1 MSSRH
6 LAAVIALAFATT
18 TLAAQDSKFF
28 KPGNGVTLPRV
39 IKEVKPDYTDAA
51 KQQRISGSVWLQIVV
66 TEKGDVGDVEVTR
79 SLDKEYGLDDQAVTA
94 ARQWKFEPGKKDDK
108 PVPVQVTLEMTF
120 TLK

>member
-18 TLAAQDSKFF
+18 TLAAQDKFF
-28 KPGNGVTLPRV
+28 QPGNGVTLPRV

-66 TEKGDVGDVEVTR
+66 TEQGDVGDVEVTR

-94 ARQWKFEPGKKDDK
+94 ARQWKFEPGKKGDK

-120 TLK
+120 ALK